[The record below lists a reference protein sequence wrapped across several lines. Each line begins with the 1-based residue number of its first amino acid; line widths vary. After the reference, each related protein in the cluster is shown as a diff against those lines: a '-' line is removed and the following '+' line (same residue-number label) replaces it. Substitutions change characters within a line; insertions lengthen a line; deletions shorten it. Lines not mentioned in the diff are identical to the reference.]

1 MPSLEVA
8 TGLPAT
14 RHSLLGTGARDAAG
28 MAAPSEQSALP
39 MAEQTSFDAEYQ
51 QWRSEQLRKLEQ
63 TYPEWRQNSY
73 KDFSESFPHSGV
85 PGMACGATRPVQQ
98 KRRGLSA
105 K

>member
-8 TGLPAT
+8 TGLPAA
-14 RHSLLGTGARDAAG
+14 RHSRLGTGARETASIAASG
-28 MAAPSEQSALP
+28 APMAVP

-73 KDFSESFPHSGV
+73 KDFSENLSCV
-85 PGMACGATRPVQQ
+85 PGMACGATRPAPQ